1 MSKLTIVMVKSDHAD
16 LHELIQKLD
25 KDLLKRYPA
34 DEIYLVDFSNPKVK
48 EMIFTVVYMDAKP
61 VAWEELRPIDAEEME
76 LKRFYVDPSYRR
88 QGIAVSLLSFLED
101 EARKRGILRI
111 KLETGVKRLL
121 FIRSRV
127 TSRLNDSASM
137 NTMST
142 VFVMVKSCI
151 CLYKTFSYTM
161 NSESILAYIAGE
173 MSMNLK
179 QKAAEKAVE
188 AIQDGMKVGLGTG
201 STAYWA
207 IQKIGERVA
216 QGLHIQAV
224 ATSQASEDLAREL
237 GIPIIPFDQIG
248 RLDVTIDGAD
258 EVNEQLVLVKGG
270 GGALLREKIVES
282 NSDRLII
289 IVDESKDVKVL
300 GAFPLPVE
308 VVPFASE
315 WTLEALRQ
323 TGCQAEW
330 RIQDGE
336 LYLTD
341 NGNYIADCR
350 YGTIENPQ
358 ELEIRLNQI
367 PGVVE
372 NGLFIHMADQVIIA
386 RANGQIDIRNK

>member
-1 MSKLTIVMVKSDHAD
+1 
-16 LHELIQKLD
+16 
-25 KDLLKRYPA
+25 
-34 DEIYLVDFSNPKVK
+34 
-48 EMIFTVVYMDAKP
+48 
-61 VAWEELRPIDAEEME
+61 
-76 LKRFYVDPSYRR
+76 
-88 QGIAVSLLSFLED
+88 
-101 EARKRGILRI
+101 
-111 KLETGVKRLL
+111 
-121 FIRSRV
+121 
-127 TSRLNDSASM
+127 
-137 NTMST
+137 
-142 VFVMVKSCI
+142 
-151 CLYKTFSYTM
+151 
-161 NSESILAYIAGE
+161 
-173 MSMNLK
+173 MNLK

-258 EVNEQLVLVKGG
+258 EVNEHLVLVKGG

-300 GAFPLPVE
+300 GTFPLPVE

-336 LYLTD
+336 RFLTD

-367 PGVVE
+367 PGVVD
-372 NGLFIHMADQVIIA
+372 NGLFINMADQVIIA

>member
-1 MSKLTIVMVKSDHAD
+1 
-16 LHELIQKLD
+16 
-25 KDLLKRYPA
+25 
-34 DEIYLVDFSNPKVK
+34 
-48 EMIFTVVYMDAKP
+48 
-61 VAWEELRPIDAEEME
+61 
-76 LKRFYVDPSYRR
+76 
-88 QGIAVSLLSFLED
+88 
-101 EARKRGILRI
+101 
-111 KLETGVKRLL
+111 
-121 FIRSRV
+121 
-127 TSRLNDSASM
+127 
-137 NTMST
+137 
-142 VFVMVKSCI
+142 
-151 CLYKTFSYTM
+151 
-161 NSESILAYIAGE
+161 
-173 MSMNLK
+173 MNLK

-300 GAFPLPVE
+300 GTFPLPVE

-336 LYLTD
+336 RFLTD

-367 PGVVE
+367 PGVVD
-372 NGLFIHMADQVIIA
+372 NGLFINMADQVIIA